1 MHRKQLGPVMTGHR
15 YACTGPLV
23 LQALDLGRT
32 FLHTLFSCGILKRKT
47 RIKAEHVWLDRVE
60 NHKWTNG
67 GCIYW
72 APSHLLMNPYT
83 LYTDIKTA
91 ITVAVDK
98 GAGSNKQSAVTTRTS
113 YHCHD
118 PKSTQE
124 AQSSR
129 GFPPPC
135 VYLSSKELKKKKF
148 CLVCMNTN
156 T

>member
-1 MHRKQLGPVMTGHR
+1 
-15 YACTGPLV
+15 
-23 LQALDLGRT
+23 
-32 FLHTLFSCGILKRKT
+32 
-47 RIKAEHVWLDRVE
+47 
-60 NHKWTNG
+60 
-67 GCIYW
+67 
-72 APSHLLMNPYT
+72 MNPYT

-156 T
+156 TSKELVYECNGRKLIVLLLFMLSKCHR